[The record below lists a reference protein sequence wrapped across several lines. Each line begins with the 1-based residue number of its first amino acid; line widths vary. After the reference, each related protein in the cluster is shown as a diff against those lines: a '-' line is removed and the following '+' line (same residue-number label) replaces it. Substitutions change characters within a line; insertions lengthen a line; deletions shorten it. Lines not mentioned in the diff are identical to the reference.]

1 MKLLFTIPPQ
11 KSNKR
16 QKIYKLR
23 ALETNAGV
31 SEQRKYA
38 KRSEGKISNITNDEE
53 KPAYTESDQLCSEKV
68 VLEKKDVP
76 EKNPLQTNRKIQ
88 KMPTIERDK
97 IIRSRW

>member
-1 MKLLFTIPPQ
+1 MKLLFTIPLQ

-38 KRSEGKISNITNDEE
+38 KRSEGKIPNITNDEE
-53 KPAYTESDQLCSEKV
+53 KPA
-68 VLEKKDVP
+68 
-76 EKNPLQTNRKIQ
+76 
-88 KMPTIERDK
+88 
-97 IIRSRW
+97 